1 MIYNLYITLIYKYL
15 IEYLFFEFLLFSTF
29 SNESLKINFNI
40 NINIKW
46 GHKRMHLFFI
56 KKNVGKY

>member
-40 NINIKW
+40 KW
-46 GHKRMHLFFI
+46 GHKRMPLFFI